1 MANTVINL
9 INLDFNKFKE
19 SLRAYAKEQPLFKD
33 YDFDGSNMSVLN
45 DMLAYNTYQNSFYL
59 NMLFSE
65 MFLDSAQLRNSVA
78 SHTKDLNYVP
88 RSFRSARIPVDIAI
102 DTGNTALTSVTIPKN
117 QPFSTRVN
125 ERTFQFVTAENIV
138 ITSGNEGVF
147 IASDVD
153 LFEGSYIVDTF
164 YANYAIDR
172 QRFVLSDPT
181 IDTTSLTVVVADEVS
196 ATTYRYASSFL
207 DLGPDDTVFFLQAA
221 ENDRY
226 EIVFGNDIIGKRPRN
241 GSSIY
246 AEYRTCNGELPN
258 GALELISDRSIAT
271 YGNVTVRNTFDSEGN
286 VIRAS
291 GGAVHE
297 SLDDIKFNAP
307 RHYQTQERAITA
319 NDYKILLKKQFPE
332 INALAVY
339 GGETLNPPQYGRV
352 FVAADLFGFDG
363 IPEYKKNEFSK
374 WLRNRMPITVESV
387 FVDPT
392 FTWGDVTLTVRYDQN
407 KTDLTEADISTRVLN
422 TIVQYSANKYNDFN
436 VTVHFSKLV
445 TEIDNT
451 HPSILSTEAEFK
463 LYKLLRPTLNIEKDY
478 VVDFAFPLKN
488 TLPKLNTVHAA
499 SAEKTVSSSNFTYN
513 GRQCRLEDDNAG
525 TLRIVTGTA
534 NKTTSVVKNIGK
546 VDYDKGVVTI
556 LNFTTPAYSG
566 AGIKLYV
573 RPRTNDVDFAQSDYF
588 EIKTEDVAITVVG
601 TRKE

>member
-9 INLDFNKFKE
+9 INLDFNRFKE
-19 SLRAYAKEQPLFKD
+19 SLRTYAKEQPLFKD

-45 DMLAYNTYQNSFYL
+45 DLLAYNTYQNSFYL

-65 MFLDSAQLRNSVA
+65 MFLDSAQLRNSIA

-88 RSFRSARIPVDIAI
+88 TSFRSARIPVDIAI
-102 DTGNTALTSVTIPKN
+102 DTGNTALTGVTIPKN

-138 ITSGNEGVF
+138 IPTGNEGVF
-147 IASDVD
+147 IASGVD

-164 YANYAIDR
+164 YSNYALDR

-181 IDTTSLTVVVADEVS
+181 IDTTSLTVVVADEIS
-196 ATTYRYASSFL
+196 AKTYRLASSFL
-207 DLGPDDTVFFLQAA
+207 DLGSEDEVFFLQAA

-226 EIVFGNDIIGKRPRN
+226 EIVFGNDIIGKRPKN

-246 AEYRTCNGELPN
+246 AEYRVCNGELPN
-258 GALELISDRSIAT
+258 GALEFISDRSIST
-271 YGNVTVRNTFDSEGN
+271 FGNVTVRNTYDSEGN
-286 VIRAS
+286 FIRAS

-319 NDYKILLKKQFPE
+319 NDYKVLLKKQFPE

-339 GGETLNPPQYGRV
+339 GGESLTPPQYGRV
-352 FVAADLFGFDG
+352 FVAVDLFGFDG

-392 FTWGDVTLTVRYDQN
+392 FTWGDLNMSVRYDQN
-407 KTDLTEADISTRVLN
+407 KTELTESDISARVLS
-422 TIVQYSANKYNDFN
+422 TVQQYSASKFNDFN
-436 VTVHFSKLV
+436 VTVHFSKLM

-451 HPSILSTEAEFK
+451 HPSILSTEAEFR
-463 LYKLLRPTLNIEKDY
+463 LYKLFKPTLNIEKDY
-478 VVDFAFPLKN
+478 VLEFSLPLKN
-488 TLPKLNTVHAA
+488 TLPKLSAVNSM

-525 TLRIVTGTA
+525 TLRIVTNSS
-534 NKTTSVVKNIGK
+534 NKTMSVVKNIGK
-546 VDYDKGVVTI
+546 VDYDKGTVAI
-556 LNFTTPAYSG
+556 LNFATPSYSG
-566 AGIKLYV
+566 SGIKLYV
-573 RPRTNDVDFAQSDYF
+573 TPRSNDVDFALSDYF
-588 EIKTEDVAITVVG
+588 EIKTEDVNITIVG

>member
-19 SLRAYAKEQPLFKD
+19 SLKTYAKEQALFKD

-45 DMLAYNTYQNSFYL
+45 DLLSYNTYQNSFYL

-65 MFLDSAQLRNSVA
+65 MFLDSAQLRNSIA

-88 RSFRSARIPVDIAI
+88 TSFRSARIPVDIAI
-102 DTGNTALTSVTIPKN
+102 DTGNTALTGVTIPKN

-138 ITSGNEGVF
+138 IPTGNEGVF
-147 IASDVD
+147 IASGVD

-164 YANYAIDR
+164 YSNYALDR

-181 IDTTSLTVVVADEVS
+181 IDTTSLTVVVADEIS
-196 ATTYRYASSFL
+196 AKTYRLASSFL
-207 DLGPDDTVFFLQAA
+207 DLGSEDEVFFLQAA
-221 ENDRY
+221 ENDKY
-226 EIVFGNDIIGKRPRN
+226 EIVFGNNIIGKRPKN

-246 AEYRTCNGELPN
+246 AEYRVCNGELPN
-258 GALELISDRSIAT
+258 GALELISDRSIST
-271 YGNVTVRNTFDSEGN
+271 FGNVTVRNTYDSEGN
-286 VIRAS
+286 FIRAS

-319 NDYKILLKKQFPE
+319 NDYKVLLKKQFPE

-339 GGETLNPPQYGRV
+339 GGESLSPPQYGRV
-352 FVAADLFGFDG
+352 FVAVDLFGFDG

-374 WLRNRMPITVESV
+374 WLKNRMPITVESV
-387 FVDPT
+387 FIDPT
-392 FTWGDVTLTVRYDQN
+392 FTWGDLNMTVRYDQN
-407 KTDLTEADISTRVLN
+407 KTDLTESDISTRVLN
-422 TIVQYSANKYNDFN
+422 TVQQYSANKFNDFN
-436 VTVHFSKLV
+436 ITVHFSKLM

-451 HPSILSTEAEFK
+451 HPSILSTEAEFR
-463 LYKLLRPTLNIEKDY
+463 LYKLFKPTLNIEKDY
-478 VVDFAFPLKN
+478 VLEFSLPLKN
-488 TLPKLNTVHAA
+488 TLPKLSVVNSM

-525 TLRIVTGTA
+525 TLRIVTNSS
-534 NKTTSVVKNIGK
+534 NKTMSVVKNIGK
-546 VDYDKGVVTI
+546 VDYDKGTIAI
-556 LNFTTPAYSG
+556 LNFAIPSYSG
-566 AGIKLYV
+566 NGIKLYV
-573 RPRTNDVDFAQSDYF
+573 KPRSSEVDFALSDYF
-588 EIKTEDVAITVVG
+588 EVKTEDVNITIIG

>member
-9 INLDFNKFKE
+9 INLDFNRFKE
-19 SLRAYAKEQPLFKD
+19 SLRTYAKEQPLFKD

-45 DMLAYNTYQNSFYL
+45 DLLAYNTYQNSFYL

-65 MFLDSAQLRNSVA
+65 MFLDSAQLRNSIA

-88 RSFRSARIPVDIAI
+88 TSFRSARIPVDIAV

-125 ERTFQFVTAENIV
+125 ERTFQFVPAENIV
-138 ITSGNEGVF
+138 IPSGNEGVF
-147 IASDVD
+147 IASGVD

-164 YANYAIDR
+164 YSNYALDR

-181 IDTTSLTVVVADEVS
+181 IDTTSLTVVVADETT
-196 ATTYRYASSFL
+196 AKTYRLASSFL
-207 DLGPDDTVFFLQAA
+207 DLGPDDEVFFLQAA

-226 EIVFGNDIIGKRPRN
+226 EIVFGNDIIGKRPKN

-246 AEYRTCNGELPN
+246 AEYRVCNGELPN
-258 GALELISDRSIAT
+258 GALELISDRSIST
-271 YGNVTVRNTFDSEGN
+271 FGNVTVRNTYDSEGN

-319 NDYKILLKKQFPE
+319 NDYKVLLKKQFPE

-339 GGETLNPPQYGRV
+339 GGESLSPPQYGRV
-352 FVAADLFGFDG
+352 FVAVDLFGFDG

-387 FVDPT
+387 FIDPT
-392 FTWGDVTLTVRYDQN
+392 FTWGDLNMTVRYDQN
-407 KTDLTEADISTRVLN
+407 MTELTESDISTRVLN
-422 TIVQYSANKYNDFN
+422 TVQQYSASKFNDFN

-451 HPSILSTEAEFK
+451 HPSILSTEADFR
-463 LYKLLRPTLNIEKDY
+463 LYKLLKPTLNIEKDY
-478 VVDFAFPLKN
+478 VIEFSLPLKN
-488 TLPKLNTVHAA
+488 TLPKLALVNSVT
-499 SAEKTVSSSNFTYN
+499 AEKTVSSSNFTFN
-513 GRQCRLEDDNAG
+513 GRQCRFEDDNAG
-525 TLRIVTGTA
+525 VLRVVTNTS
-534 NKTTSVVKNIGK
+534 NKTISVVKNVGK
-546 VDYDKGVVTI
+546 VDYDKGTVTI
-556 LNFTTPAYSG
+556 LNFATPAYSG
-566 AGIKLYV
+566 NGIKLYV
-573 RPRTNDVDFAQSDYF
+573 KPRSSDVDFALSDYF
-588 EIKTEDVAITVVG
+588 EVKTEDVAIAIIG

>member
-45 DMLAYNTYQNSFYL
+45 DLLAYNTYQNSFYL

-88 RSFRSARIPVDIAI
+88 RSFRSARIPVDIAV
-102 DTGNTALTSVTIPKN
+102 DTGSTALTSVTIPKN

-147 IASDVD
+147 IANDVD
-153 LFEGSYIVDTF
+153 LFEGNYIVDTF
-164 YANYAIDR
+164 YANYAIER

-207 DLGPDDTVFFLQAA
+207 DLGPDDAVFFLQAS

-258 GALELISDRSIAT
+258 GALELISDRSIAS

-352 FVAADLFGFDG
+352 FVAVDLFGFDG
-363 IPEYKKNEFSK
+363 IPDYKKEEFRK
-374 WLRNRMPITVESV
+374 WLLKRMPITVEPI
-387 FVDPT
+387 FIDPT
-392 FTWGDVTLTVRYDQN
+392 FTWGALDVTVRYNQN
-407 KTDLTEADISTRVLN
+407 KTDLTEADISARVLS
-422 TIVQYSANKYNDFN
+422 TISEYSANEFNDFD
-436 VTVHFSKLV
+436 VTVRFSNLV
-445 TEIDNT
+445 TAIDKT
-451 HPSILSTEAEFK
+451 HPSILSNESDFK
-463 LYKLLRPTLNIEKDY
+463 LYKILKPTIN
-478 VVDFAFPLKN
+478 VDKNYTLDFSFAFKN
-488 TLPKLNTVHAA
+488 TLPKLLPVHGAA
-499 SAEKTVSSSNFTYN
+499 TEKTVSSTNFTY
-513 GRQCRLEDDNAG
+513 GGKLCRLEDDNNG
-525 TLRIVTGTA
+525 VLRIVTSTA
-534 NKTTSVVKNIGK
+534 NRTVSVVKNIGR
-546 VDYDKGVVTI
+546 VNYAKGLITI
-556 LNFTTPAYSG
+556 SNFSVSG
-566 AGIKLYV
+566 YTGEGIKVYA
-573 RPRTNDVDFAQSDYF
+573 RPKSNDVDFALSDYF
-588 EIKTEDVAITVVG
+588 EIKTEDVNVNVIG
-601 TRKE
+601 TRNQ